1 MARMPRPR
9 NLGAVLAAAALA
21 ALLSLTP
28 GLAVQSASAH
38 SGPITLS
45 VNQDGTGRIISTAN
59 YVEDGHPVT
68 TIIDPTLT
76 AQSAAGDFVG
86 PIALVSA
93 PEGEGVWITEDAVLP
108 AGEWTV
114 TVAVTTP
121 EPVEVTQTLD
131 IVIVDQTPVT
141 TDVPGPDPIVGY
153 LITGAV
159 VAGVLAIGLI
169 IALIIVRRRRGGD
182 TAPAPAHARRR

>member
-1 MARMPRPR
+1 MARMPLTRS
-9 NLGAVLAAAALA
+9 LGAVLAATALA
-21 ALLSLTP
+21 AVLSLTP
-28 GLAVQSASAH
+28 GLATPSASAH
-38 SGPITLS
+38 SGPISLS

-76 AQSAAGDFVG
+76 AQSSAGDFVG

-121 EPVEVTQTLD
+121 EPAEVTQTLD

-141 TDVPGPDPIVGY
+141 TDVPTSDPVVGY
-153 LITGAV
+153 LVAGAV
-159 VAGVLAIGLI
+159 VAGIIAIGLI
-169 IALIIVRRRRGGD
+169 IALVIVRRRRG
-182 TAPAPAHARRR
+182 AVSAQASAHARKK